1 MLKSWLILKYVWACV
16 KKINLSLTE
25 LILTNFRI
33 DECDALVKWKKRHFI
48 NRFSDCEP
56 IEVFLQIIDRVNP
69 RHTSNIFGILSADR
83 CALSRQ
89 IIKLQTI
96 NQFLLIAET
105 LILKLKR
112 WRSTTALI
120 ITVKKKTSK
129 GS

>member
-1 MLKSWLILKYVWACV
+1 MRRSREMKKKDISSTDFLIVNY
-16 KKINLSLTE
+16 
-25 LILTNFRI
+25 
-33 DECDALVKWKKRHFI
+33 
-48 NRFSDCEP
+48 

-112 WRSTTALI
+112 
-120 ITVKKKTSK
+120 
-129 GS
+129 